1 MFDVIKVHGPSM
13 LPTMNLTGDVILA
26 EHISS
31 RFGKLSVGDVVLVSS
46 PENPR
51 KTVTKRILGLEG
63 DKVAFLVDPSFGSG
77 NYRTIVV

>member
-1 MFDVIKVHGPSM
+1 MIKVHGPSM

-26 EHISS
+26 EHITS

-63 DKVAFLVDPSFGSG
+63 DKVAFLVDPSFDSG
-77 NYRTIVV
+77 YYRTVVV